1 MFHSSLG
8 MQVVHSYGEKPNE
21 DFLQYYGF
29 VDIENVHDAYTA
41 DLMHWV
47 KQHFHAET
55 GRVQAVEKS
64 SAASKLLRQVI
75 FILPNSLYSNA
86 IIFLICSIYLGVPI
100 QVDNSIIMNRQALAQ
115 DCKIDVHTF
124 VDGWHGLLTR

>member
-1 MFHSSLG
+1 MPVDIADDQLYIKSAYSIPHSSLG

-41 DLMHWV
+41 DLMQWV
-47 KQHFHAET
+47 NQHFHAET

-64 SAASKLLRQVI
+64 KAASKLLKQVASVCAAPI
-75 FILPNSLYSNA
+75 S
-86 IIFLICSIYLGVPI
+86 IIFLICCI
-100 QVDNSIIMNRQALAQ
+100 LATY
-115 DCKIDVHTF
+115 KLVITS
-124 VDGWHGLLTR
+124 W

>member
-1 MFHSSLG
+1 MPADIAADHLHITCAHSIPLIKCAHNTFYSSLG

-41 DLMHWV
+41 NLMQWV
-47 KQHFHAET
+47 IQHFHAEA

-64 SAASKLLRQVI
+64 KAASKLLRQVT
-75 FILPNSLYSNA
+75 FLLLNSVH
-86 IIFLICSIYLGVPI
+86 SIV
-100 QVDNSIIMNRQALAQ
+100 
-115 DCKIDVHTF
+115 
-124 VDGWHGLLTR
+124 